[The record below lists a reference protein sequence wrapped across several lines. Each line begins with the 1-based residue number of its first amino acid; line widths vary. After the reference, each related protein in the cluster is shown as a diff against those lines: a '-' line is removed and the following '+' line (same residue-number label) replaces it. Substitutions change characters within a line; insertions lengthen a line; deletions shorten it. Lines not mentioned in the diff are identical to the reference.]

1 MKKKL
6 YTTIKSIFGAPKRV
20 YLDYASGAPLAMEV
34 VRELHRVG
42 PIVGNPSSIA
52 KEGVSLR
59 VELETARAT
68 VAKHLGARAKEI
80 VFTSGGT
87 EANNLAIQGVVFA
100 AFGRGDQ
107 TRPHI
112 ITTNIE
118 HASVLE
124 TCKTLERIGHADV
137 TYVPVETN
145 GIVDVKKIKEALRPE
160 TVLVSV
166 MMANNEIGTI
176 QPIREIAKTIRHF
189 KKETGSAYP
198 YFHTDACQAFGY
210 LPMRA
215 DELGADLITLN
226 GSKLSGPRG
235 VGALYVKD
243 GVKISPILFGGDQ
256 EKGRRAG
263 TENVTAIV
271 GFAKAVEVAAS
282 LRTTEAERLSAL
294 RDFTIAEI
302 EKIIPDAILNG
313 DTTNRLPNNI
323 NMTIPNISS
332 ELLVIGVDAL
342 GFAISEKSACKS
354 GGPARS
360 ASHSVSTRDAGK
372 EGMSHVIAAIREAPG
387 GIASWEGSI
396 RITLGRATTKKDLI
410 DFVEALKMV
419 YDRQMLIK

>member
-1 MKKKL
+1 MKRQIEKIKKL
-6 YTTIKSIFGAPKRV
+6 FSSPKRV

-42 PIVGNPSSIA
+42 LLVGNPSSIA
-52 KEGVSLR
+52 KEGVALHT
-59 VELETARAT
+59 ELENARAT

-87 EANNLAIQGVVFA
+87 EANNLAIQGVLFA
-100 AFGRGDQ
+100 SMGENKK
-107 TRPHI
+107 PHI
-112 ITTNIE
+112 VTTNIE

-124 TCKTLERIGHADV
+124 TCKMLERIGYADV
-137 TYVPVETN
+137 TYVPVEVN

-235 VGALYVKD
+235 VGVLYIKN
-243 GVKISPILFGGDQ
+243 GVTISPILFGGDQ

-271 GFAKAVEVAAS
+271 GFAKAVEVAGG
-282 LRTTEAERLSAL
+282 LRANEAERLAAL

-302 EKIIPDAILNG
+302 KKIIPDAILNG
-313 DTTNRLPNNI
+313 DATHRLPNNI

-354 GGPARS
+354 GG
-360 ASHSVSTRDAGK
+360 
-372 EGMSHVIAAIREAPG
+372 EGMSHVIAAIRPDEQ
-387 GIASWEGSI
+387 WGSI
-396 RITLGRATTKKDLI
+396 RITLGRATTKKDLA
-410 DFVEALKMV
+410 DFVKALKTV
-419 YDRQMLIK
+419 YNRQMLVK

>member
-1 MKKKL
+1 MSNPFNLFKKIRKTL
-6 YTTIKSIFGAPKRV
+6 FPRNNRRI

-42 PIVGNPSSIA
+42 PLVGNPSSIA
-52 KEGVSLR
+52 KEGVALH
-59 VELETARAT
+59 VELENARAT
-68 VAKHLGARAKEI
+68 VAKHLGVRAKEI
-80 VFTSGGT
+80 IFTSGGT
-87 EANNLAIQGVVFA
+87 EANNLAIQGVVWA
-100 AFGRGDQ
+100 SVGENKK
-107 TRPHI
+107 PHI

-282 LRTTEAERLSAL
+282 LRTTEAERLRAL
-294 RDFTIAEI
+294 RDFCISGI
-302 EKIIPDAILNG
+302 KKIIAGVILNG
-313 DTTNRLPNNI
+313 DATNRLPNNI

-354 GGPARS
+354 GG
-360 ASHSVSTRDAGK
+360 
-372 EGMSHVIAAIREAPG
+372 EGMSQVITAIRPTEQG
-387 GIASWEGSI
+387 GSI
-396 RITLGRATTKKDLI
+396 RITIGRTTTKKDLI
-410 DFVEALKMV
+410 DFVKALKTV
-419 YDRQMLIK
+419 YDRQMLVK

>member
-1 MKKKL
+1 MNNLIKKL
-6 YTTIKSIFGAPKRV
+6 KKGLSSAKRRT

-42 PIVGNPSSIA
+42 PLIGNPSSIA

-87 EANNLAIQGVVFA
+87 EANNLAIQGMVWA
-100 AFGRGDQ
+100 SMGENKK
-107 TRPHI
+107 PHI

-124 TCKTLERIGHADV
+124 TCKILERVGHAEV
-137 TYVPVETN
+137 TYVAVEPN
-145 GIVDVKKIKEALRPE
+145 GIVDPKKIKEALRLE

-176 QPIREIAKTIRHF
+176 QPIREIAKVIRHF
-189 KKETGSAYP
+189 KKQKPHPDPLLQRRGSPTPSPLQGKAGDEVYP

-235 VGALYVKD
+235 VGALYVRE

-271 GFAKAVEVAAS
+271 GFAKAVEVAAN
-282 LRTTEAERLSAL
+282 LRVNEAERLTAL

-302 EKIIPDAILNG
+302 QKIIPDAILNG
-313 DTTNRLPNNI
+313 DAINRLPNNI

-354 GGPARS
+354 GG
-360 ASHSVSTRDAGK
+360 
-372 EGMSHVIAAIREAPG
+372 EGMSHVIAAIRPNEQ
-387 GIASWEGSI
+387 WGSM
-396 RITLGRATTKKDLI
+396 RITLGRATTKKDL
-410 DFVEALKMV
+410 VEFIAALKTV
-419 YDRQMLIK
+419 YDRQMLVK